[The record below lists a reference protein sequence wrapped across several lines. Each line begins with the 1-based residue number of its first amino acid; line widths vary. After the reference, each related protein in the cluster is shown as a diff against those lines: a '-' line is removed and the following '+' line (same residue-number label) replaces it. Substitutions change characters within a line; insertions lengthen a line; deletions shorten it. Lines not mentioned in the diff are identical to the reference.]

1 MITMRLFEAFMA
13 GSTVGAVLVS
23 ILYSRRHQ
31 VPSRVFTGKLFHT
44 SSATDEILAEH
55 FTRNVQFFGSTAQ
68 QRVSSV
74 FVVVV
79 GLGGVGSHCAH
90 MLLRSGVSRMRLID
104 FDQIS
109 LSSLNRHALGTRQDV
124 GSYKAECLA
133 KHFRKIFPEAQ
144 LETKVAMFEKTVEDE
159 LLKGEPDFVVDCID
173 NVDTKVD
180 LLAACVRKNI
190 NVLASGG
197 AGAKCDP
204 TRIKI
209 VDIRESVVDPLAR
222 AVRHRLKQVHGIESG
237 IPVLLSTEKQR
248 CKLARQ
254 VLSSDP
260 ILHIHTKQY
269 KTQFERLRDREASRG
284 SMKSWD
290 VIYLIKDVWQG
301 RSARAQNPSIG
312 KGMWRN
318 TSDLCLTRWNP
329 SKPAN
334 LDNLILL
341 SSEEADAH
349 DAEVFRIFETDN
361 DSDQIKPCGFDSL
374 VDREPYFAYFIERKL
389 QRVRRDFGLVRESPN
404 TCSGLNIHLMEQ

>member
-1 MITMRLFEAFMA
+1 MA

-248 CKLARQ
+248 CKLASF
-254 VLSSDP
+254 VLSFISCKLFFVP
-260 ILHIHTKQY
+260 
-269 KTQFERLRDREASRG
+269 
-284 SMKSWD
+284 KSLCFRRH
-290 VIYLIKDVWQG
+290 VTLAIY
-301 RSARAQNPSIG
+301 
-312 KGMWRN
+312 
-318 TSDLCLTRWNP
+318 
-329 SKPAN
+329 
-334 LDNLILL
+334 
-341 SSEEADAH
+341 
-349 DAEVFRIFETDN
+349 
-361 DSDQIKPCGFDSL
+361 
-374 VDREPYFAYFIERKL
+374 
-389 QRVRRDFGLVRESPN
+389 
-404 TCSGLNIHLMEQ
+404 